1 MCADKVD
8 IPQDVRWKAVIV
20 LDVVTETVIVVVA
33 AVLFTPVQISRK
45 YKFFIIIAFGTRL
58 P

>member
-33 AVLFTPVQISRK
+33 AVLFTPV
-45 YKFFIIIAFGTRL
+45 
-58 P
+58 